1 MYLPHC
7 AETNSEHR
15 NVAAQVSDWQAALRV
30 GSQYQFTDSHLYVQ
44 MYNLYKYTS

>member
-7 AETNSEHR
+7 AETNSEYR

-30 GSQYQFTDSHLYVQ
+30 GSQH
-44 MYNLYKYTS
+44 